1 MKQRDTFP
9 IKKILFIVFLF
20 INVKSFSQAVQNC
33 PENIGFELG
42 SFKNWE
48 TSNGKI
54 NASGVI
60 TVAPSPPILNK
71 HTLLQN
77 TYPQLKD
84 PYGDFPVNCPNG
96 SGYSVQLGNSATG
109 SEAEQLSYTFKIPD
123 NQDNYSIIYNYAVVL
138 QNPNHQDY
146 QQPKFTSKI
155 FDVTSGQYVQ
165 CGSFEFVAS
174 SNLPGFQL
182 SKVGTNIYYK
192 PWSPITI
199 NLYGYAGKT
208 IRIEF
213 TNNDCTLGGHFG
225 YAYLDVNENCSSP
238 ISGNTYCNGAN
249 SVTLTAPYGFK
260 EYRWYTSDFS
270 RMLGTENILKIT
282 PPPPPNSTYVLEIV
296 PFPGLGCLDT
306 LSTTINLSP
315 EGFNMNVVDSVVG
328 CVSSGVDLTS
338 PSITSGSTPNLT
350 FSYFLDA
357 NQKDYLPT
365 PKVVTTSGTYYIKAV
380 NTTGCNDMK
389 PVKVIIKNPPNLVIK
404 SPPPACT
411 PNTVDLTSPSI
422 TQGSEA
428 GLTYTYWKDSAA
440 TIALPNPDAIAV
452 NGTYYIK
459 ATFGGGCFKIV
470 PVKATIGTVP
480 RLSINNPT
488 GCGQVDIK
496 AANVTRGSDAG
507 LTYSYWQDSA
517 ASVSIPAANVVT
529 NSGIYYIK
537 GTTSL
542 GCFMVTPVEAT
553 VNAFPVFT
561 VTSPIVVTYPAT
573 ADLTSSVSPRG
584 SLNYSYW
591 KDQQTTQLLPRPNAI
606 DMNGTFY
613 IKATN
618 ENGCSI
624 SQPVKVVI
632 DAPPDP
638 KITAPTAFSPNRDGI
653 NDLFKISIAGEA
665 SVKAIRIYNRWGQPV
680 FEATTINVNWDG
692 SSKGK
697 ELPVGTYYWVFEGID
712 TYKQKKFVTSGS
724 VTLIR

>member
-1 MKQRDTFP
+1 M
-9 IKKILFIVFLF
+9 
-20 INVKSFSQAVQNC
+20 KSFCQPLSC

-42 SFKNWE
+42 SFTNWDAFA
-48 TSNGKI
+48 GRI
-54 NASGVI
+54 NASGVV
-60 TVAPSPPILNK
+60 TVTPTQPLSTR

-96 SGYSVQLGNSATG
+96 SGYSIQLGNSATG

-146 QQPKFTSKI
+146 QQPKFNSKV

-174 SNLPGFQL
+174 ANLPGFQL

-249 SVTLTAPYGFK
+249 SLTLTAPFGFQ
-260 EYRWYTSDFS
+260 EYRWYTADFS
-270 RMLGTENILKIT
+270 RVLGTENILKIT
-282 PPPPPNSTYVLEIV
+282 PPPPPNTSYVLEIV

-306 LSTTINLSP
+306 LSTTVQLSP
-315 EGFNMNVVDSVVG
+315 EGFNLNVIDSIVG
-328 CVSSGVDLTS
+328 CVSTGVDLTAKMV
-338 PSITSGSTPNLT
+338 TDGSTPNLT
-350 FSYFLDA
+350 YSYFLDA
-357 NQKDYLPT
+357 NQREYLAT
-365 PKVVTTSGTYYIKAV
+365 PKVVTSSGTYYIKAV
-380 NTTGCNDMK
+380 NATGCNDMK
-389 PVKVIIKNPPNLVIK
+389 PVKVIITDPPNIVVKNPQ
-404 SPPPACT
+404 PACT
-411 PNTVDLTSPSI
+411 PNTVDLTSPLV
-422 TQGSEA
+422 TAGSAA
-428 GLTYTYWKDSAA
+428 GLNYSYWKDAAA
-440 TIALPNPDAIAV
+440 TSILPNPDAV
-452 NGTYYIK
+452 TSNGTYYIK
-459 ATFGGGCFKIV
+459 GTFAGGCSKTV
-470 PVKATIGTVP
+470 PVTVTIGTVP
-480 RLSINNPT
+480 RLVINNPT
-488 GCGQVDIK
+488 ACGKVDLK
-496 AANVTRGSDAG
+496 ATGVTRGSDIG
-507 LTYSYWQDSA
+507 LTYSYWIDSA
-517 ASVSIPAANVVT
+517 TSVSLPEANAVT
-529 NSGIYYIK
+529 SNGNYYIK
-537 GTTSL
+537 ATSSL
-542 GCFMVTPVEAT
+542 GCSAVKPVEAT
-553 VNAFPVFT
+553 VNSVPVFT

-573 ADLTSSVSPRG
+573 ADLPSSVSPRAG
-584 SLNYSYW
+584 LNYSFW
-591 KDQQTTQLLPRPNAI
+591 KDQQATVLLPRPNAI
-606 DMNGTFY
+606 DINGTFY

-624 SQPVKVVI
+624 NQSVTVVI

-638 KITAPTAFSPNRDGI
+638 KITAPTAFSPNKDGI

-665 SVKAIRIYNRWGQPV
+665 RVKAIRIYNRWGQVV
-680 FEATTINVNWDG
+680 FEANTINDYWDG
-692 SSKGK
+692 SAKGK
-697 ELPVGTYYWVFEGID
+697 ELPVGTYYWVFEGTD
-712 TYKQKKFVTSGS
+712 RYKEKKMTSSGS

>member
-1 MKQRDTFP
+1 MKQRDTFKL
-9 IKKILFIVFLF
+9 KKLLSIFFLF
-20 INVKSFSQAVQNC
+20 ISIKSICQPQIC

-48 TSNGKI
+48 TFAGKV
-54 NASGVI
+54 NASGVV
-60 TVAPSPPILNK
+60 TVVPTAPLANR
-71 HTLLQN
+71 HVLLQN
-77 TYPQLKD
+77 TYPQQKD

-123 NQDNYSIIYNYAVVL
+123 NQDNYSLIYNYAVVL

-146 QQPKFTSKI
+146 QQPKFTSKV

-174 SNLPGFQL
+174 ANLPGFQL

-249 SVTLTAPYGFK
+249 SLTLTAPFGFK

-270 RMLGTENILKIT
+270 KMLGTENILKIT
-282 PPPPPNSTYVLEIV
+282 PPPPPNTTYVLEIV

-306 LSTTINLSP
+306 LSTTVILSP
-315 EGFNMNVVDSVVG
+315 EGFNLNVVDSVVG
-328 CVSSGVDLTS
+328 CVTTGVDLTAK
-338 PSITSGSTPNLT
+338 SITSGSTPNLT
-350 FSYFLDA
+350 FSYFLDP

-389 PVKVIIKNPPNLVIK
+389 PVKVIIKDPPKIVVKNPE
-404 SPPPACT
+404 PACT
-411 PNTVDLTSPSI
+411 PNTIDLTSPSI

-428 GLTYTYWKDSAA
+428 GLTYTYWKDAAA
-440 TIALPNPDAIAV
+440 TIALPNPDAVSA

-459 ATFGGGCFKIV
+459 GTFAGGCYKTV
-470 PVKATIGTVP
+470 PVNATIGTIP

-488 GCGQVDIK
+488 ACGQVDIK
-496 AANVTRGSDAG
+496 AATVTRGSDAG
-507 LTYSYWQDSA
+507 LTYSYWLDSA
-517 ASVSIPAANVVT
+517 ASVSLPTPDAVT
-529 NSGIYYIK
+529 SSGNYYIK

-542 GCFMVTPVEAT
+542 GCSSVKPVQAT
-553 VNAFPVFT
+553 VNAFPVFS
-561 VTSPIVVTYPAT
+561 VTNPLVVTYPAT
-573 ADLTSSVSPRG
+573 ADLTSAVTPRG
-584 SLNYSYW
+584 SLNYSFW
-591 KDQQTTQLLPRPNAI
+591 KNEQTTLLLSHPNSI
-606 DMNGTFY
+606 DFNGTYY

-618 ENGCSI
+618 EYGCSV
-624 SQPVKVVI
+624 SQPVTVVI

-653 NDLFKISIAGEA
+653 NDLFKISIAGEVT
-665 SVKAIRIYNRWGQPV
+665 VKNIRIYNRWGQPV
-680 FEATTINVNWDG
+680 FEAITIDNYWDG
-692 SSKGK
+692 TLKGK
-697 ELPVGTYYWVFEGID
+697 DLPVGTYYWVFEGID
-712 TYKQKKFVTSGS
+712 RYKEKKVITSGS

>member
-260 EYRWYTSDFS
+260 EYRWYTADFS